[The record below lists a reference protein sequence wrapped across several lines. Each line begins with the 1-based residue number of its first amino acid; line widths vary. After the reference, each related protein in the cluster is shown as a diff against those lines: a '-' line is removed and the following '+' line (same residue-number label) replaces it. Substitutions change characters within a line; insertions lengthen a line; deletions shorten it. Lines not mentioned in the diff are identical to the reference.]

1 MVRQGWKNPKAWS
14 DDRGGWQDGPR
25 QDGSRKSWSYWSGSW
40 KASPK
45 SRAKGQGNYQFP
57 AYDDE
62 QKDAQGLVAIA
73 EQRTPQPGAS
83 SGPSLVQLVQAA
95 VNQARKLDGKLH
107 KLQSDLEAKERQWQA
122 YTLAMRKSYQQEKQ
136 RHAEAVQRLQDE
148 IAEVFVLQ
156 RAAHDHIKPVAA
168 ASKALKDSGK
178 DTAAV
183 EFMALVGETGAADR
197 PSPLLS
203 SELVQMLTMVQQQM
217 ATNPSSP
224 GPGLSASQPAPP
236 PVPTTPPHRGTHV
249 PPMTPESAS
258 AASRT
263 SASLLAAFDPLRD
276 PYMASPSTMSAPP
289 PGETTAPGAAFG
301 SATELEFASRAR
313 PKLPDGKTRHSVKH
327 VSQQV
332 VHGPSTSPSLSDKLQ
347 AVREAELAKRAVE
360 SLQGSGD
367 GTASEPNGESPRFVN
382 LINDDD
388 EEMEEL
394 ESPLSSRSPGLGKL
408 E

>member
-14 DDRGGWQDGPR
+14 DDRGGWQDGSR
-25 QDGSRKSWSYWSGSW
+25 QDGSHKSWSYWSGSW

-83 SGPSLVQLVQAA
+83 SGPSLVA

-148 IAEVFVLQ
+148 IAEVSVLQ
-156 RAAHDHIKPVAA
+156 QAAHDHIKPVAA

-203 SELVQMLTMVQQQM
+203 PELVQMLTMVQQQM
-217 ATNPSSP
+217 VTNPSAP
-224 GPGLSASQPAPP
+224 GPGLPAGQPAPP

-263 SASLLAAFDPLRD
+263 SASLLAAFGPMRD
-276 PYMASPSTMSAPP
+276 PYMACPSTMSAPP

-301 SATELEFASRAR
+301 SATELESASRAR

-327 VSQQV
+327 VSQQA

-347 AVREAELAKRAVE
+347 AVREAELAKRAAE

-367 GTASEPNGESPRFVN
+367 GTASEPNGERPRFVN